1 MKSTRMMEL
10 RTTMPAWAIKP
21 IMAVAVKKGALRC
34 AGQSAAE
41 PRVSTALAGPH
52 GALRWARAKCR
63 RGRTGGT
70 VMTMSGGVDDAIADP
85 SIFKL
90 GDLVGGGWAKPL
102 TRPAVFFG

>member
-34 AGQSAAE
+34 A
-41 PRVSTALAGPH
+41 
-52 GALRWARAKCR
+52 RAKCR
-63 RGRTGGT
+63 RGRTG